1 MMWSARARRSG
12 LVFPGRGSLSPSP
25 VSGCETAP
33 CDAPMVGA
41 AGGLAEGDVMPKGDG
56 PTLGREK
63 SLLLRSGREKGRR
76 EKSGRF

>member
-1 MMWSARARRSG
+1 MG
-12 LVFPGRGSLSPSP
+12 LVFSRGGPSRSP

-63 SLLLRSGREKGRR
+63 SLFAWREEERGEREKW
-76 EKSGRF
+76 